1 MTTAIRKGAGRRI
14 VLGLHSSK
22 QAERDLIGGGGSP
35 NKVQYAGLLL
45 HLYSRIFQEQN
56 GRGQKQSNEIAL
68 TLYTGLSLYLLLLL
82 HLMPPATPDAAA
94 AHASSFYGVLVTMQ
108 RRTVCEYTC
117 ALVMNVYESKG
128 FG

>member
-1 MTTAIRKGAGRRI
+1 M
-14 VLGLHSSK
+14 
-22 QAERDLIGGGGSP
+22 
-35 NKVQYAGLLL
+35 QYAGLLL

-68 TLYTGLSLYLLLLL
+68 TLYTGLSLL

-94 AHASSFYGVLVTMQ
+94 ADAYSFYGVLVTMQ

-117 ALVMNVYESKG
+117 ALVMYVYESKG